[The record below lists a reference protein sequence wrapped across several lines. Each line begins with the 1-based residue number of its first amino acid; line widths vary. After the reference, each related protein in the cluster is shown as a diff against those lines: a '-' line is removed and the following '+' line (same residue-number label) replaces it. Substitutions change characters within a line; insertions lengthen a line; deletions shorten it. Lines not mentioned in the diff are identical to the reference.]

1 MNRLFNTRKVIWKD
15 NLYIEVPDDID
26 NDFGTDVVVEA
37 EKEEEEAEAY

>member
-26 NDFGTDVVVEA
+26 NDFGTEVNNE
-37 EKEEEEAEAY
+37 EPEEESEEY